1 MRMFSP
7 LRTCVSVWRRSLTP
21 SSYRCTTCPVTR
33 VELGGHCGV
42 VMSRRN
48 SGPPLRAYSQ
58 RSTVM
63 SLTPVEVIARIPESF
78 DKAQAAGDLLFF
90 PSTIYK
96 HTECDVD
103 FEIRLC
109 PALQQKPQLPTPHFS
124 DESKLPSEKPDP
136 FAPPYTPTLYLGDIK
151 DEEEGLEYVVLF
163 NKYAVVKH
171 HILLVTKEYQS
182 QTSPLRPPDL
192 VQTYRLL
199 IAAHRAGRRFVAFY
213 NCGILSGASQPH
225 KHLQLIPVDDDGPPI
240 ESLARKAK
248 IDFPN
253 RAFTLNSL
261 PYANHVRRLPTSL
274 TSAAYD
280 DLERE
285 LSTAFLSLLDLVIA
299 TVRHDPD
306 YPSGTPSYNFIL
318 TLEHMHLIPRKKENH
333 ILEETGEALS
343 VNSLGYTGMVLVK
356 SEVELDVVRRAGIG
370 RILRDV
376 GVESVHEILV
386 DEHSR
391 EGGTSSTVE

>member
-1 MRMFSP
+1 M
-7 LRTCVSVWRRSLTP
+7 
-21 SSYRCTTCPVTR
+21 
-33 VELGGHCGV
+33 
-42 VMSRRN
+42 
-48 SGPPLRAYSQ
+48 
-58 RSTVM
+58 
-63 SLTPVEVIARIPESF
+63 
-78 DKAQAAGDLLFF
+78 
-90 PSTIYK
+90 
-96 HTECDVD
+96 
-103 FEIRLC
+103 
-109 PALQQKPQLPTPHFS
+109 
-124 DESKLPSEKPDP
+124 
-136 FAPPYTPTLYLGDIK
+136 
-151 DEEEGLEYVVLF
+151 
-163 NKYAVVKH
+163 
-171 HILLVTKEYQS
+171 
-182 QTSPLRPPDL
+182 
-192 VQTYRLL
+192 
-199 IAAHRAGRRFVAFY
+199 
-213 NCGILSGASQPH
+213 
-225 KHLQLIPVDDDGPPI
+225 
-240 ESLARKAK
+240 
-248 IDFPN
+248 
-253 RAFTLNSL
+253 